1 MPPRSQIAADLM
13 DEVVPLASDYIGNTL
28 VQKVRPLFLF
38 PLSLSFDGCRRADFP
53 TPSCLAAL

>member
-1 MPPRSQIAADLM
+1 M